1 MTNAVVGQSGGPS
14 VAINSSLAGVFK
26 AASEN
31 PAIDK
36 VYGMVNGLQGLLEER
51 LTLLADSVKNDADIE
66 LLRRTP
72 ASFLG
77 SCRYKLPKLTDGSEI
92 FEKVISILN
101 KYEIKYF
108 FYIGGND
115 SMDTVMKLSGY
126 AKSKGIT
133 DIHFVGVPK
142 TIDNDLVATDHTPGF
157 GSAAK
162 YIAATVREI
171 SRDSRVYDTY
181 SVTIIEIM
189 GRNAG
194 WLTAASALAKDADND
209 TPDLIY
215 LPECVFDFDK
225 FIEDIKKVAKRKKNV
240 IVTISEGAATAD
252 GKYVCEAVSSGTA
265 DAFGHKY
272 LGGTARHL
280 EDVVRERLGFK
291 ARGIELNIPQRCA
304 AHISSK
310 TDLDEAMAVGEA
322 AVSAAVGGA
331 TGVMMAYKR
340 LSDSPYKIDF
350 EALDVNGIANAEKT
364 IPGEWINAE
373 ENGVT
378 EEFITYALPLIQGEV
393 DVPYKNGL
401 PVHLV
406 LKKQN

>member
-1 MTNAVVGQSGGPS
+1 MANAVVGQSGGPS

-26 AASEN
+26 GAVEN

-36 VYGMVNGLQGLLEER
+36 VYGMVNGLQGLLNES
-51 LTLLADSVKNDADIE
+51 LTLLTEQITSDEDLE

-77 SCRYKLPKLTDGSEI
+77 SCRYKLPKLEDGSEV

-101 KYEIKYF
+101 KYDIKYF

-115 SMDTVMKLSGY
+115 SMDTVMKLSNY
-126 AKSKGIT
+126 AKANGIT
-133 DIHFVGVPK
+133 DIKFIGVPK

-162 YIAATVREI
+162 YIATTVKEI
-171 SRDSRVYDTY
+171 SRDSYVYDTY

-194 WLTAASALAKDADND
+194 WLTAASSLARGNDMDA
-209 TPDLIY
+209 PDLIY
-215 LPECVFDFDK
+215 LPECNFDFDK
-225 FIEDIKKVAKRKKNV
+225 FIADVKKVSEKKKNV
-240 IVTISEGAATAD
+240 IVTVSEGIHTAD

-272 LGGTARHL
+272 LGGTARFL
-280 EDVVRERLGFK
+280 EDLVRDRLGYK

-304 AHISSK
+304 AHISSM
-310 TDLDEAMAVGEA
+310 TDLDEAMKVGQKAVEA
-322 AVSAAVGGA
+322 AVSGK
-331 TGVMMAYKR
+331 TGVMMAYVR
-340 LSDSPYKIDF
+340 TSNSPYTLDF
-350 EALDVNGIANAEKT
+350 EALDVNNIANAEKV
-364 IPGEWINAE
+364 IPKEWINSE
-373 ENGVT
+373 ENDVT
-378 EEFITYALPLIQGEV
+378 QDFIDYAYPLIQGEV
-393 DVPYKNGL
+393 TVPYENGL
-401 PVHLV
+401 PKHLV
-406 LKKQN
+406 LKK